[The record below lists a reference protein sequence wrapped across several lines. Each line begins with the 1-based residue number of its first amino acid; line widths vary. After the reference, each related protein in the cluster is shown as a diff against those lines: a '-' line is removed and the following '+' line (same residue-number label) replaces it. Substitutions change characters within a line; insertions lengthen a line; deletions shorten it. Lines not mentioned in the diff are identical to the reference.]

1 MKSPC
6 TALMFIGV
14 AAAMKALQSGEA
26 PPDPSKVD
34 LPDVPKAME
43 NLPDVT
49 AILESSTQTMSS
61 ISSQVAQLQKEMD
74 TVQSQNTMRLQKEK
88 KVFDQKLKEQED
100 TNKKMAKQNAGL
112 AKDIMKMNKTNA
124 DLFKNAA
131 KLQKG
136 NADRREELKLLKEQL
151 EASVGFMSEAYTS
164 TDDSDAK
171 ELQVLQSDDERPK
184 ASKHISLLAISEE
197 LTKDESGSQEVSE
210 AEAAAGK
217 PDEQAESLVAKLE
230 DGVKE
235 MRKQGS
241 ETEKK
246 LKTMFLEH
254 FKAGVAR
261 HKALLEQG
269 KVLSSTLDSMKKYA
283 ERLVQANKHLKATQ
297 TKLDSQLRD
306 GSIFL
311 KRLGDVAG
319 KKPEKGVQDLEALN
333 KKMRA
338 AAAN

>member
-6 TALMFIGV
+6 TVLMLIGV
-14 AAAMKALQSGEA
+14 AAATKTLKSGEI

-43 NLPDVT
+43 NLPDVS
-49 AILESSTQTMSS
+49 AILASSTNTMSS
-61 ISSQVAQLQKEMD
+61 ISAQAAQLKQEMD
-74 TVQSQNTMRLQKEK
+74 SVQSQNTMRLKNEK
-88 KVFDQKLKEQED
+88 KVFDQKLKGQEAA
-100 TNKKMAKQNAGL
+100 NKQIAKQNAGL
-112 AKDIMKMNKTNA
+112 AKDIMEMQKTNA
-124 DLFKNAA
+124 DLLKNAA

-171 ELQVLQSDDERPK
+171 ELEVLKAGDELPK
-184 ASKHISLLAISEE
+184 ASKQISLLEISEE
-197 LTKDESGSQEVSE
+197 LTKDEEGSQEVSE

-217 PDEQAESLVAKLE
+217 PDEQAESLVAQLE

-241 ETEKK
+241 ESEKT
-246 LKTMFLEH
+246 LKAMFLGH

-269 KVLSSTLDSMKKYA
+269 KVLGSTLDSMKEYA
-283 ERLVQANKHLKATQ
+283 ERLVEADKHLKATQ
-297 TKLDSQLRD
+297 AKLDSQLRD

-319 KKPEKGVQDLEALN
+319 KKPEKGVRDLEALN
-333 KKMRA
+333 KKMHAPA
-338 AAAN
+338 AK